1 MAEHIL
7 VPLFSGSQHNQLDI
21 VLAHLVQD
29 TLDQIEALLVSQPG
43 NNTNHKL
50 PVILRQSQ
58 FFLQR
63 PFVLYLLLTEILSIV
78 LLDNVRIRLRIEI
91 IVINAVHNAAQAVR
105 ARPHQAIQSFAVKW
119 HLNLFRIR
127 LTYGGNGVGV
137 YNAAL

>member
-1 MAEHIL
+1 MTEHIL

-21 VLAHLVQD
+21 VLAYFVQD

-43 NNTNHKL
+43 NNTDHKL
-50 PVILRQSQ
+50 PVVLGQSQ
-58 FFLQR
+58 FFLQS

-105 ARPHQAIQSFAVKW
+105 ARPHQAHPVLRRKMAS
-119 HLNLFRIR
+119 
-127 LTYGGNGVGV
+127 
-137 YNAAL
+137 